1 MIQAKLAPVPSGSP
15 TRNVRRRRN
24 ANGWILIA
32 LATVALGCGVGMGR
46 AAQAGPVLPDFDP
59 ANFVAGAPIDNPFY
73 PLVPGTVRT
82 YQADVR
88 DPDTGETTREVNPVA
103 VTSQTRTI
111 AGVTAHVV
119 RDRSFEDGVLAE
131 DTLDY
136 FAQDKQGNVW
146 YLGEDTKAFEYD
158 DDGNLMSTSTA
169 GSWRAG
175 VDGAKPGFIMPAAH
189 TVGFNYYQEFAP
201 ASDALDQAQIV
212 SLSESVTLPVGS
224 FDNVLKTRET
234 SEAEPGVVEFKF
246 YAAGVGELLT
256 LEDLNAAGEPQTRV
270 ELISVTTAAAVP
282 LPPAA
287 WVALTAGCVLLLP
300 RTLSRLLRRSPA

>member
-1 MIQAKLAPVPSGSP
+1 MIRAKLTAVPSRRP
-15 TRNVRRRRN
+15 DRLAHRRRD
-24 ANGWILIA
+24 AKGWFRIA
-32 LATVALGCGVGMGR
+32 LAMLALGCGVGAGGI
-46 AAQAGPVLPDFDP
+46 APAGPVLPDFDP
-59 ANFVAGAPIDNPFY
+59 GNFVAGAPIDNPFY

-88 DPDTGETTREVNPVA
+88 DPDTGETTREVNPVTF
-103 VTSQTRTI
+103 TSQTRTI
-111 AGVTAHVV
+111 AGVTARVV

-158 DDGNLMSTSTA
+158 DDGRLIGTSTA

-175 VDGAKPGFIMPAAH
+175 VDGAKPGFIMPATH

-201 ASDALDQAQIV
+201 GSDALDQAEIV
-212 SLSESVTLPVGS
+212 SLSESATVPVGS

-287 WVALTAGCVLLLP
+287 WAALAAGGVLLLP
-300 RTLSRLLRRSPA
+300 RALTRLLRRSPA